1 MDNVD
6 LYLRKT
12 DGTLLRAS
20 QHFFDNKERV
30 FYNDVGGMAVEL
42 RLTGWNITS
51 DGEGCGTNSMR
62 VWVTALIEDDDRDD
76 GDGPGYVTVG
86 TNACEGVKPL

>member
-1 MDNVD
+1 
-6 LYLRKT
+6 
-12 DGTLLRAS
+12 
-20 QHFFDNKERV
+20 
-30 FYNDVGGMAVEL
+30 MAVEL